1 MRKIKLGGIALLLC
15 LVVASLTL
23 AGCSGND
30 GHSENMISGDA
41 QELSSAVASE
51 PESKTES
58 DPADEPESKPESEPE
73 TVSEPVRLLA
83 VGDNLIHDTLY
94 NQAGRR
100 TGGDGYDFLPVYDN
114 VAELI
119 GAADIAVINQETPLS
134 RSNPPSTYP
143 MFNCPTEMADQLA
156 QLGFDVVN
164 IANNHMLDKF
174 AAGLA
179 ETIELLRSTGGITVT
194 GGYLDADEWD
204 DIPIIEKN
212 GIRFAFLGYTE
223 STNGI
228 SLPAG
233 KEGMIIYTSNE
244 TEIEKQV
251 KEARERA
258 DVVVVSC
265 HWGVEYTHKPTDG
278 QKALAKKLA
287 QWGAD
292 IVIGHHPHVIQP
304 YEWIDGTLVI
314 YSLGNFVSAQG
325 KPETLIGALVQLDI
339 SRDESGITISEPE
352 ITPVITHYDAG
363 NYNVRIYRFDQY
375 GDELAATHGVV
386 VSKGKQFSMKY
397 IRSVLT
403 EVYGGEW

>member
-1 MRKIKLGGIALLLC
+1 MKKRLLRGMALLLC
-15 LVVASLTL
+15 LVVVLFTL
-23 AGCSGND
+23 AGCSGD
-30 GHSENMISGDA
+30 DSQSGGIISGDA
-41 QELSSAVASE
+41 QELSGSASDAESISE
-51 PESKTES
+51 PESKQES
-58 DPADEPESKPESEPE
+58 EPESEPE
-73 TVSEPVRLLA
+73 PVYEPVRLLA

-100 TGGDGYDFLPVYDN
+100 TGGNGYDFLPVYSN

-134 RSNPPSTYP
+134 KSNPPSTYP
-143 MFNCPTEMADQLA
+143 MFNCPTEMAAQLA
-156 QLGFDVVN
+156 ELGFDVVN

-179 ETIELLRSTGGITVT
+179 ETIELLRTTDGITMT
-194 GGYLDADEWD
+194 GGYLAENEWD
-204 DIPIIEKN
+204 DIPMIEKN
-212 GIRFAFLGYTE
+212 GIKFAFLGYTE

-228 SLPAG
+228 ALPAG
-233 KEGMIIYTSNE
+233 KESMIIYTSNE
-244 TEIEKQV
+244 EEIEKQV
-251 KEARERA
+251 KEARELA

-278 QKALAKKLA
+278 QRALAKKLS

-304 YEWIDGTLVI
+304 YEWIDGTLAI

-339 SRDESGITISEPE
+339 SKDNGGITISEPE

-375 GDELAATHGVV
+375 SDELAAAHGVV